1 MEDTRSPPKVIIHT
15 VILAFTTVFSLTG
28 NSLVCLAVY
37 KNRRLRTITNFYV
50 LSLAVADLFTAMFG
64 YSFTTVAS
72 GLREWPFGFNFFTFQ
87 GFLVYVW
94 SLGSTNILALT
105 AVNRYFC
112 IVKVLSYSLHKE
124 ENCFFNILCV
134 VIHPYCM
141 FDSQN
146 CGLCFIPMGL

>member
-15 VILAFTTVFSLTG
+15 VILTFTTVLSLTG

-37 KNRRLRTITNFYV
+37 KNRRLRTITNFDV
-50 LSLAVADLFTAMFG
+50 LSLAVADLFTAMFR

-72 GLREWPFGFNFFTFQ
+72 GLREWPFGFNFCTFQ

-112 IVKVLSYSLHKE
+112 IVKPKYYPILFTKKKTIFSIFLCRYSPL
-124 ENCFFNILCV
+124 L
-134 VIHPYCM
+134 
-141 FDSQN
+141 
-146 CGLCFIPMGL
+146 LL

>member
-15 VILAFTTVFSLTG
+15 VILTFTTVLSLTG

-37 KNRRLRTITNFYV
+37 KNRRLRTITNFDV
-50 LSLAVADLFTAMFG
+50 LSLAVADLFTAMFR

-72 GLREWPFGFNFFTFQ
+72 GLREWPFGFNFCTFQ

-112 IVKVLSYSLHKE
+112 ITAVNRYFCIVKPKYYPILFTKKKTIFSIFLCRYSPL
-124 ENCFFNILCV
+124 L
-134 VIHPYCM
+134 
-141 FDSQN
+141 
-146 CGLCFIPMGL
+146 LL